1 MAFLPLIQD
10 GNREEAVT
18 SGNIREER
26 LCTLNCL
33 TGFPPA
39 NYDSRMSKPVIIEE
53 LPHDPEFEGAFAKAE
68 RNREWFSQHAK
79 ELDVFQK
86 YRGRYVAAAGGE
98 LFVADTP
105 EEIDR
110 LVRDKYPDEVPHVR
124 YILREKCDRIYAY
137 QRRLA

>member
-1 MAFLPLIQD
+1 
-10 GNREEAVT
+10 
-18 SGNIREER
+18 
-26 LCTLNCL
+26 
-33 TGFPPA
+33 
-39 NYDSRMSKPVIIEE
+39 MSKPVIIEE
-53 LPHDPEFEGAFAKAE
+53 LPHDPEFERAFAKAE

-110 LVRDKYPDEVPHVR
+110 LVSDKYPDEVPHVR

>member
-1 MAFLPLIQD
+1 VQTKLFDRVYQ
-10 GNREEAVT
+10 
-18 SGNIREER
+18 
-26 LCTLNCL
+26 
-33 TGFPPA
+33 A
-39 NYDSRMSKPVIIEE
+39 NYHSAMSKPVIIEE
-53 LPHDPEFEGAFAKAE
+53 LPYDPEFERAFAKAE

-79 ELDVFQK
+79 ELGVFQK

-98 LFVADTP
+98 LFVADTA

-137 QRRLA
+137 QRRVA